1 VGVAHFLTKVTF
13 QKKLQKTYRDR
24 FLKYG
29 ATPTG
34 SFWLSKIRQD
44 KRFKLILDQIMLQSP
59 RTNFSIADIGCGY
72 GALAAYL
79 SNDTRF
85 RHVEYTGYDISPEL
99 ITASQQ
105 QLTNSRFRF
114 QVGTC
119 PDHPTAFVVMS
130 GTYNLAATQDLL
142 AWERYLFDC
151 LKACWN
157 KTTRA
162 MIFNLQVAKTAH
174 IAKDAIYYAECEN
187 VIKLCNAV
195 FGPTGVIFDPSLPN
209 DATFTVRR
217 PN

>member
-1 VGVAHFLTKVTF
+1 MAHFLTRVTF
-13 QKKLQKTYRDR
+13 EKKLQKTYSDR

-34 SFWLSKIRQD
+34 SFWLSKRRQD
-44 KRFKLILDQIMLQSP
+44 KRFKLILEQILLQSP
-59 RTNFSIADIGCGY
+59 RKNFSIADIGCGY

-79 SNDTRF
+79 SNDTRL
-85 RHVEYTGYDISPEL
+85 RHMEYTGYDISRVL

-105 QLTNSRFRF
+105 QLTNSQFRF
-114 QVGTC
+114 KVGTC
-119 PDHPTAFVVMS
+119 PEHQTAFVVMS

-142 AWERYLFDC
+142 AWERYVYNC
-151 LKACWN
+151 LKACWD
-157 KTTRA
+157 KTTMA
-162 MIFNLQVAKTAH
+162 MIFNLQVAKTAN
-174 IAKDAIYYAECEN
+174 IAKDAIYYAKCEN
-187 VIKLCNAV
+187 VIKLCNSV